1 VKKLIT
7 ASLVALLS
15 LPAVPAHAQ
24 ADEWRVLA
32 QKQHRSGVR
41 LVSPTI
47 EGTVDAVRFQAGYR
61 AGRTGPFAYNVSVE
75 CNDGESWSDSGVG
88 RDRKNR
94 YWQSRIFDLSGVP
107 SNVACYAYLQVKAPR
122 ALRGYKMFGAIWGH
136 YYA

>member
-7 ASLVALLS
+7 ASLVALLA

-24 ADEWRVLA
+24 VDEWRVLA
-32 QKQHRSGVR
+32 EKVHRSAVR
-41 LVSPTI
+41 IDSPTI

-61 AGRTGPFAYNVSVE
+61 AGRTGYFTYNVSVE
-75 CNDGESWSDSGVG
+75 CNDGESWSDSGVA

-94 YWQSRIFDLSGVP
+94 YWLSRIFDLSNVP
-107 SNVACYAYLQVKAPR
+107 SNVGCYARLRVKAPR
-122 ALRGYKMFGAIWGH
+122 ELREYKMFGAIWGH